1 MNDCPVDVRKMRPV
15 DSIEGDSVVDTNLL
29 REMAKKAHEFRREQE
44 WCERIDHE
52 YLAYG
57 VGGVVAVFL
66 FQITPSSEDVDSCLW
81 VVVGD
86 LPPAFLVV
94 DDNSTVADALDG
106 YCSEMEAWVEAAE
119 TGESV
124 DDLIP
129 VNAPPTPANV
139 EQLKG
144 RLRFLRTEIL
154 PLVEAN

>member
-1 MNDCPVDVRKMRPV
+1 MMPVN
-15 DSIEGDSVVDTNLL
+15 SIEGDSAEDTELL
-29 REMAKKAHEFRREQE
+29 REMATEAHEFMLEQE

-66 FQITPSSEDVDSCLW
+66 FQITPRTEDVDSCLW
-81 VVVGD
+81 VIVGD

-94 DDNSTVADALDG
+94 DDNPTAADALDG

-119 TGESV
+119 AGENL
-124 DDLIP
+124 DELIP
-129 VNAPPTPANV
+129 VNAPPTLANV

-144 RLRFLRTEIL
+144 RLQFLRSEIL
-154 PLVEAN
+154 PLANAS